1 MNTIN
6 LVLSIVLFVIG
17 LFLTAIVAVQSDRGS
32 KMNAVTGGNENGFFD
47 KDKAS
52 GKKMFLI
59 RSTIIAAV
67 VFIILIVVINIVEI
81 L

>member
-32 KMNAVTGGNENGFFD
+32 RMNAVTGGNENGFFD